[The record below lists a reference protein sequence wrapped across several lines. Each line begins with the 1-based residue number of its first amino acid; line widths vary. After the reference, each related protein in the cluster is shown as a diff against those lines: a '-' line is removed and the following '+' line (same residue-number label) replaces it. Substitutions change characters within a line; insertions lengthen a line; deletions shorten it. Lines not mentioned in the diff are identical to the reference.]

1 VLDRDQTTES
11 RAYIDAFA
19 GSTYFVQRPPLNN
32 QDELISRLKSAEL
45 AFTVEIPPDFGVK
58 INRKQQVDVAITVDA
73 ANVFRAETIMNYAE
87 GVHDRF
93 LENLSGVSQ
102 SDKQPLAQ
110 IRTRFRYN
118 QAFRS
123 VDALVPSTIGL
134 MLIFIPAI
142 LTALAVVREKEL
154 GTITNLYVTPV
165 KKIEF
170 LLGKQLPYVLIA
182 LINLAV
188 MVIMAV
194 TIFDLPL
201 KGSFVGLVL
210 GAIIYVFATT
220 AIGLLSSCVT
230 NSQTAAVFGTAVGTM
245 IPATQFSGMLQ
256 PVAALSGSGYFIGT
270 IFPTT
275 YFLNIA
281 VGAFTK
287 ALSFSELLPFIGATL
302 IFWPVL
308 LVVSALL
315 LPKQEA

>member
-1 VLDRDQTTES
+1 MDVGKS
-11 RAYIDAFA
+11 R
-19 GSTYFVQRPPLNN
+19 
-32 QDELISRLKSAEL
+32 
-45 AFTVEIPPDFGVK
+45 
-58 INRKQQVDVAITVDA
+58 QQ
-73 ANVFRAETIMNYAE
+73 
-87 GVHDRF
+87 
-93 LENLSGVSQ
+93 Q
-102 SDKQPLAQ
+102 QPAAQ

-118 QAFRS
+118 QSFRS
-123 VDALVPSTIGL
+123 VEALVPSTIGL

-170 LLGKQLPYVLIA
+170 LLGKQIPYVA
-182 LINLAV
+182 LALVNFAI
-188 MVIMAV
+188 MVIMALL
-194 TIFDLPL
+194 IFNVPL
-201 KGSFVGLVL
+201 KGSLLGLTL
-210 GAIIYVFATT
+210 GAIVYVFATT

-230 NSQTAAVFGTAVGTM
+230 NSQTAAVFGTAVATM

-275 YFLNIA
+275 YFLNIS

-287 ALSFSELLPFIGATL
+287 ALSFTELLPFIGWTFV
-302 IFWPVL
+302 FWPVL
-308 LVVSALL
+308 LAISAIL

>member
-1 VLDRDQTTES
+1 MPRACTTNS
-11 RAYIDAFA
+11 
-19 GSTYFVQRPPLNN
+19 N
-32 QDELISRLKSAEL
+32 
-45 AFTVEIPPDFGVK
+45 
-58 INRKQQVDVAITVDA
+58 
-73 ANVFRAETIMNYAE
+73 
-87 GVHDRF
+87 
-93 LENLSGVSQ
+93 NLSGASQ
-102 SDKQPLAQ
+102 SEKKPLAQ

-165 KKIEF
+165 KKVEF
-170 LLGKQLPYVLIA
+170 LLGKQLPYVVLA
-182 LINLAV
+182 LVNFAV
-188 MVIMAV
+188 MVIMAI
-194 TIFDLPL
+194 TIFDVPL
-201 KGSFVGLVL
+201 KGSFLGLVL
-210 GAIIYVFATT
+210 GAVIYVFATT
-220 AIGLLSSCVT
+220 AIGLLASCVT
-230 NSQTAAVFGTAVGTM
+230 SSQTAAVFGTAVATM

-287 ALSFSELLPFIGATL
+287 ALSFSELLPFIGATF

-308 LVVSALL
+308 LAISSVL
-315 LPKQEA
+315 LPKQET